1 MLREDQEFAS
11 IESACGLA
19 GDVVRTFGVVRLR
32 VFGTSM
38 APAILPG
45 DLVSI
50 ERASLNEISM
60 GDVVLFQQRGR
71 LFVHRV
77 VDRKQLA
84 VGRYEETCLIT
95 RGDRLG
101 HDDPPVNS
109 SELLGRIVSLE
120 RNHRKVEIPARD
132 SNRWIARSLRASDR
146 LTYLYVRFFVRF
158 FDGWRSVFL
167 RRAKCQL

>member
-45 DLVSI
+45 DLLSI

-71 LFVHRV
+71 FFVHRV
-77 VDRKQLA
+77 VDCKRTA
-84 VGRYEETCLIT
+84 VAGTHEKTCLIT

-101 HDDPPVNS
+101 HDDP
-109 SELLGRIVSLE
+109 
-120 RNHRKVEIPARD
+120 
-132 SNRWIARSLRASDR
+132 
-146 LTYLYVRFFVRF
+146 
-158 FDGWRSVFL
+158 
-167 RRAKCQL
+167 